1 MVKERNDNMNN
12 DVSKKLNEVLSEVDK
27 NQLMNKLMQMDNAQ
41 IKKALSNFSQQDI
54 ENILKKLK

>member
-1 MVKERNDNMNN
+1 MNN
-12 DVSKKLNEVLSEVDK
+12 DVSKKLNEVLAGVDK

>member
-1 MVKERNDNMNN
+1 MVKERIDNMNN
-12 DVSKKLNEVLSEVDK
+12 DVSKKLNEVLSGVDK

>member
-1 MVKERNDNMNN
+1 MVKERIDNMNN
-12 DVSKKLNEVLSEVDK
+12 DVSRKLNEVLSGVDK

>member
-1 MVKERNDNMNN
+1 MVKERIGNMNN
-12 DVSKKLNEVLSEVDK
+12 DVSRKLNEVLSGVDK